1 MTGTPLETLQR
12 PTAFARSY
20 GTRSMLSPRGQA
32 LGRAMEVAL
41 GGTSSH
47 DFPSAWCTSSGET
60 KLRSSPWLTG
70 DDGRASG
77 ARDSDA
83 PSNFRIQR
91 PALRAAADPARY
103 PHKGL
108 SHGTVSTLQPV

>member
-1 MTGTPLETLQR
+1 MSGTPFATPQR

-20 GTRSMLSPRGQA
+20 GTRSMLWPKIQA

-47 DFPSAWCTSSGET
+47 DFPSAWCTSSAET
-60 KLRSSPWLTG
+60 KLKSSRWLTG
-70 DDGRASG
+70 DDGRDTG

-91 PALRAAADPARY
+91 PALRAGADPAR
-103 PHKGL
+103 
-108 SHGTVSTLQPV
+108 